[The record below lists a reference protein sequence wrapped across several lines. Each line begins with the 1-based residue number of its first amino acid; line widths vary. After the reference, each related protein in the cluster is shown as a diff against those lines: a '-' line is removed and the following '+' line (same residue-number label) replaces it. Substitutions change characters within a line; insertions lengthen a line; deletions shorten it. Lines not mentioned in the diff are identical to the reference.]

1 MVAAELERMN
11 PASGGVP
18 VMDFKSA
25 LQEKL
30 QAADAQPS
38 YVLVKEAGP
47 EHSKTFTV
55 EVRLLAPVQAKAEF
69 VGRAEGSTKKKA
81 EQDAARQVLE
91 YLAAFPGAAEG
102 KAMQKTADARQRQ

>member
-1 MVAAELERMN
+1 MN

-25 LQEKL
+25 LQENCRPPG
-30 QAADAQPS
+30 AAAVD
-38 YVLVKEAGP
+38 VLVKEVGP

-55 EVRLLAPVQAKAEF
+55 EVRLSSPGLGKVEF
-69 VGRAEGSTKKKA
+69 VGRAEGTTKKKA

-102 KAMQKTADARQRQ
+102 KVVPKQSTPPTQ